1 MEALVH
7 RGLPTPL
14 APPSP
19 NIAGFRRWSCT
30 GAPGRTGTRAGGTC
44 LLHRSLYLTSGGTQP
59 PVGRASLARG
69 SHPKGT
75 KRSRCPRRPPCPGL
89 AVAEV
94 APARHR
100 SDLRRGRE
108 VALFTFQRPECPPVL
123 PGGRV
128 ASRSCRDAELT
139 RPLRCFPSQ
148 VDRKTKRNN
157 I

>member
-1 MEALVH
+1 MGYPPRWRHRLQILLALGGGCVL
-7 RGLPTPL
+7 GLL
-14 APPSP
+14 AEPVPEP
-19 NIAGFRRWSCT
+19 
-30 GAPGRTGTRAGGTC
+30 GGTC

-69 SHPKGT
+69 SHPKGK

-139 RPLRCFPSQ
+139 RPPLLSQ
-148 VDRKTKRNN
+148 PGG
-157 I
+157 